1 MRDGFCR
8 NFLGLAQRV
17 GLGFVALALMAAP
30 IGSVS
35 HASAPESS
43 HHAAAAALHHGAD
56 SLCDTQ
62 HGDDTGT
69 GTPVVADCCL
79 SFCHVAAGPLS
90 APLGTAV
97 PDDFPNLTR
106 RGPADGHLPD
116 GLHLRPPLGPPRTD
130 A

>member
-1 MRDGFCR
+1 MRDGFGR
-8 NFLGLAQRV
+8 NLLGLAQRV

-56 SLCDTQ
+56 SPCDAQ

-69 GTPVVADCCL
+69 PAGSDCCL

-90 APLGTAV
+90 APLGAAL
-97 PDDFPNLTR
+97 PDDFPNVARL
-106 RGPADGHLPD
+106 GPADGHLPD
-116 GLHLRPPLGPPRTD
+116 GLHLRPPPGPPRTD

>member
-1 MRDGFCR
+1 MRHR
-8 NFLGLAQRV
+8 LAERIGSWLQR
-17 GLGFVALALMAAP
+17 FVLAALALALMAAP

-35 HASAPESS
+35 HAAAPESS
-43 HHAAAAALHHGAD
+43 HHAAAAKLHHVAG
-56 SLCDTQ
+56 SPCDAQ
-62 HGDDTGT
+62 HGDHDSAPLGS
-69 GTPVVADCCL
+69 DCCL

-116 GLHLRPPLGPPRTD
+116 GLHLRPPLGPPRFD